1 MDHSAQQTH
10 AATPQRHKEWAEL
23 QPSIAELMDKNHWHS
38 TSPAALGFWW
48 GLILFIYLF
57 ILRVTVEKYFLSAN
71 AELQLD
77 FPSGNCN
84 MEDSDFGLS
93 FANNTMQMLSFKDR
107 SYFSEDEQQTGA
119 GKSPI
124 IYFPDI

>member
-1 MDHSAQQTH
+1 MSRA
-10 AATPQRHKEWAEL
+10 
-23 QPSIAELMDKNHWHS
+23 
-38 TSPAALGFWW
+38 AALYCRARGQEPLTLNFPSCSRV
-48 GLILFIYLF
+48 LVRAYFIYLF

-107 SYFSEDEQQTGA
+107 SHFSEDEQQTGA